1 MLKIQ
6 GTRNYLYQWDLNQKV
21 IVVDN
26 DSVNEV
32 HFANEGQN
40 DNALTVEVKEDSKAR
55 YAEIPNILLQ
65 SGDNIVAY
73 EHCEDNGEYT
83 FRKYLLEVIRRPK
96 PADYVYTE
104 TEIKSYEALQADLD
118 KKIDAPQVAKVGEV
132 LTVEEVDEEG
142 KPTKW
147 KTQTVETEPPD
158 WEENDFSKP
167 GYIKNRTHYDSRR
180 TIELFNVTVE
190 NVDED
195 GYVKLADA
203 DIDISK
209 ITRLQVNSQYT
220 ENDKVNTFTF
230 ESDTVEIR
238 DSKGDGT
245 QVLIIFKNGEKS
257 IPLAYGKTSE
267 DIDAFTNT
275 TGVYSPGLYAR
286 VFQGDTKDAFV
297 GYSEI
302 GELKTIDPKYVKDLY
317 YEEQGAVT
325 LFESYNKSDD
335 IPKVTLRAG
344 KEYLVTVNGET
355 YKATAVKATDY
366 VMSGFSGG
374 VILGDTIAP
383 AKSPAIS
390 GNGFGIIQCYMNS
403 GAMIVSSAAPYKI
416 EEIGTVIH
424 PVPSRYLGILQPLQS
439 VSFDLGTE
447 VKLSLEPY
455 IEYRRIIGR
464 AVLVPD
470 TSYTGTMSIMGSI
483 EHMSVK
489 SIMNKFLTVAF
500 TADRI
505 GEDNSWIVRA
515 WRECDSVNTTDTGD
529 MFVTI
534 HSGYDVQY
542 FIAKGNF
549 RPGAWELWGQP

>member
-32 HFANEGQN
+32 HFVNEGQN
-40 DNALTVEVKEDSKAR
+40 DNALIVEVKEDSKAR

-65 SGDNIVAY
+65 SGDNILAY

-96 PADYVYTE
+96 PADYIYTE
-104 TEIKSYEALQADLD
+104 TEIKSYEVLQADLD
-118 KKIDAPQVAKVGEV
+118 KKIDAPQTAAVGEV
-132 LTVEEVDEEG
+132 LTVEEVGEDS
-142 KPTKW
+142 KPKKW
-147 KTQTVETEPPD
+147 KT
-158 WEENDFSKP
+158 
-167 GYIKNRTHYDSRR
+167 
-180 TIELFNVTVE
+180 
-190 NVDED
+190 
-195 GYVKLADA
+195 AA
-203 DIDISK
+203 
-209 ITRLQVNSQYT
+209 VNP
-220 ENDKVNTFTF
+220 
-230 ESDTVEIR
+230 
-238 DSKGDGT
+238 
-245 QVLIIFKNGEKS
+245 KS
-257 IPLAYGKTSE
+257 I
-267 DIDAFTNT
+267 
-275 TGVYSPGLYAR
+275 
-286 VFQGDTKDAFV
+286 KDM
-297 GYSEI
+297 
-302 GELKTIDPKYVKDLY
+302 Y

-325 LFESYNKSDD
+325 LFESYNTSD
-335 IPKVTLRAG
+335 IISKVTLQAG
-344 KEYLVTVNGET
+344 KKYLVTVNGET
-355 YKATAVKATDY
+355 YEATAVAATNY

-383 AKSPAIS
+383 AKSPVIS
-390 GNGFGIIQCYMNS
+390 GNGFGIIQCYTNS

-439 VSFDLGTE
+439 VSFGHGTE

-464 AVLVPD
+464 ATLVPE
-470 TSYTGTMSIMGSI
+470 TSYTGSMIIMSSV
-483 EHMSVK
+483 ERMSVK
-489 SIMNKFLTVAF
+489 SIINKFRTVTF

-515 WRECDSVNTTDTGD
+515 WRECYSVNTTDTGD

-534 HSGYDVQY
+534 HSGYGAQY
-542 FIAKGNF
+542 FIAKGSF
-549 RPGAWELWGQP
+549 LMGAWELWGQP